1 MEKNFKHFD
10 WEIIA
15 NILAD
20 EATPEEKQIF
30 DVWIS
35 SNNKNQAHFNDL
47 KKIWNQT
54 GTLSGY
60 DLIDINAAREKVKRK
75 IKIQGS
81 SKFFI
86 VHRLL
91 KVASVI
97 VFIMGI
103 SLLAY
108 LLFQKEGSECL
119 QYTESVTKNGEKIQL
134 VLSDGTKIWVNS
146 GSSLKY
152 PDLFTGKN
160 RKVFLEGEAFF
171 DVSHNR
177 NKPFIITTSL
187 LQVEVLGTE
196 FNISSYPND
205 ETIETTLVT
214 GSIKIT
220 GIDAESKFG
229 KETYILKPND
239 KATFLKSNNTI
250 VVDEVI
256 PQYYTSWKDGKLYF
270 NNETFENIAK
280 KLERWYDL
288 EIKLT
293 GSELRFNRYTCIVDE
308 DKTIEH
314 VLKLLDICTPIEYT
328 IEGKTIIIKE
338 K

>member
-35 SNNKNQAHFNDL
+35 SNNENQAHFNDL

-54 GTLSGY
+54 GTLNEY
-60 DLIDINAAREKVKRK
+60 DLIDINAAREKVKRR
-75 IKIQGS
+75 IKIQGYN
-81 SKFFI
+81 KFLI
-86 VHRLL
+86 VRRLL

-134 VLSDGTKIWVNS
+134 VLSDGTKIWINS

-152 PDLFTGKN
+152 PEVFNGKK
-160 RKVFLEGEAFF
+160 REVFLEGEAFF
-171 DVSHNR
+171 DVSQIR
-177 NKPFIITTSL
+177 NEPFIVATSL

-205 ETIETTLVT
+205 EIIETTLVT

-229 KETYILKPND
+229 KETYTLKPND
-239 KATFLKSNNTI
+239 QATFFKNNNTLVI
-250 VVDEVI
+250 DEVI
-256 PQYYTSWKDGKLYF
+256 PQYYTSWKDGRLYF

-280 KLERWYDL
+280 KLERWYDV
-288 EIKLT
+288 EIELT
-293 GSELRFNRYTCIVDE
+293 GSELKQNRYTCIVDK
-308 DKTIEH
+308 DKTIGH
-314 VLKLLDICTPIEYT
+314 VLKLLNICTPIEYF